1 LNYYFINL
9 KEKKKFLDNMASNI
23 TKLDN
28 PEEEINFM
36 SIFES
41 SKDNSEKLQSLFAK
55 SLKFT
60 KFNET
65 EVSHYN
71 F

>member
-1 LNYYFINL
+1 
-9 KEKKKFLDNMASNI
+9 MASNI

>member
-1 LNYYFINL
+1 
-9 KEKKKFLDNMASNI
+9 MASI
-23 TKLDN
+23 TPKLDN
-28 PEEEINFM
+28 QEEDINFM
-36 SIFES
+36 SIFET

-65 EVSHYN
+65 EVSLYS